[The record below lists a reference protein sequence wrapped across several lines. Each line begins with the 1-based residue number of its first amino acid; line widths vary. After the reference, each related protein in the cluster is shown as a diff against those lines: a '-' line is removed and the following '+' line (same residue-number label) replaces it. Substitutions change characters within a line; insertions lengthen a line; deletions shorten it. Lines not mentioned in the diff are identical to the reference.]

1 MEGNKHSRLPAAK
14 SVSAGFEPGTSAW
27 KLGVEARHLINFA
40 LLLLQ
45 PRLTKDAA
53 NKISKSY
60 SELRDQENV
69 GNETAKVIYLRLC
82 YFVISNFGYKRWQVD
97 TVFVSQQS
105 SLTFICVWKCPASI
119 NSRDQISQQ
128 LELNELKKKRG
139 TVSSNLLFD
148 RWVVLGPRI

>member
-1 MEGNKHSRLPAAK
+1 M
-14 SVSAGFEPGTSAW
+14 AW
-27 KLGVEARHLINFA
+27 KHLINFA

-82 YFVISNFGYKRWQVD
+82 YFVINNFGYKRFKL
-97 TVFVSQQS
+97 TLSSFPCRAVFHSFAFENV
-105 SLTFICVWKCPASI
+105 
-119 NSRDQISQQ
+119 Q
-128 LELNELKKKRG
+128 LL
-139 TVSSNLLFD
+139 
-148 RWVVLGPRI
+148 